1 MPSVRLVSSLTCALA
16 LCACKR
22 QSEPPPGP
30 GVITPSVQASSSSV
44 AAGAEEPHSTPNRP
58 LSPHDRDMPDKPPPR
73 PPSDNAK
80 LIRASQILIA
90 YLGAQDAPPSV
101 TRDKD
106 AAQRLAERVALEAHA
121 GANFGELVSKY
132 SDDLKTK
139 ADDGRLGQISRTQMA
154 KPFTDAAFNLMVKE
168 VTREP
173 VETASGFHIIKR
185 TE

>member
-1 MPSVRLVSSLTCALA
+1 MPSVRLVSLLTCALA
-16 LCACKR
+16 LWACKR
-22 QSEPPPGP
+22 QSEPAPGP
-30 GVITPSVQASSSSV
+30 GVVTPAAQASAS
-44 AAGAEEPHSTPNRP
+44 AASGAEEPHSTPNQP
-58 LSPHDRDMPDKPPPR
+58 LSPHDRDLPDKPPPR

-90 YLGAQDAPPSV
+90 YVGAQGAPPSV
-101 TRDKD
+101 TRSKD
-106 AAQRLAERVALEAHA
+106 TAKKLAETLAMEAHA
-121 GANFGELVSKY
+121 GGNFGELVAKY

-139 ADDGRLGQISRTQMA
+139 ADDGKLGQISRTQMA